1 MSGLRL
7 SELQRAFAIAEKDI
21 RVYYLRPP
29 AVMFGVL
36 FPFTLFLS
44 FTLGRQVSADRLV
57 PMLVAQTVFWA
68 SSSIGPTSIPMERRM
83 HTFERYLTAP
93 ISLITVLVGKALA
106 GAVFGLF
113 ISLVGLFAGLYVFGW
128 TSLNLV
134 ALFLG
139 LLLPSLAFSMM
150 GIMFASIPTENPGD
164 VMMPLNFIRIPMMF
178 ISGIFIPLE
187 QLPAVAQYA
196 AFVSPLTHAL
206 DILRVGLGGTSYF
219 GLLANVAMLVGYTVL
234 FTYMGLLFHRK
245 NMEKE

>member
-1 MSGLRL
+1 MSALD
-7 SELQRAFAIAEKDI
+7 EFKRALAIAEKDI
-21 RVYYLRPP
+21 RVYYMRPP

-57 PMLVAQTVFWA
+57 PMLVAQTIFWA

-93 ISLITVLVGKALA
+93 VSLITVLLGKALA

-113 ISLVGLFAGLYVFGW
+113 ISLVGLAAGLYAFGS
-128 TSLNLV
+128 TTINPATLL
-134 ALFLG
+134 LG

-164 VMMPLNFIRIPMMF
+164 VMMPLNFIRIPLMF
-178 ISGIFIPLE
+178 ISGIFIPIE
-187 QLPAVAQYA
+187 QLPAAAQYA
-196 AFVSPLTHAL
+196 AFASPLTHAL

-219 GLLANVAMLVGYTVL
+219 GLPLNAAVLIFYTGL
-234 FTYMGLLFHRK
+234 FTYMGLLFHKK
-245 NMEKE
+245 NMERE

>member
-1 MSGLRL
+1 MSGLKL
-7 SELQRAFAIAEKDI
+7 SELQRALDIAEKDI
-21 RVYYLRPP
+21 KVYYLRPP
-29 AVMFGVL
+29 ALMFGVL

-93 ISLITVLVGKALA
+93 VSLITVLIGKALA

-113 ISLVGLFAGLYVFGW
+113 ISIIGLVAGLYVFGW
-128 TSLNLV
+128 TSLNLIM
-134 ALFLG
+134 LFLG

-164 VMMPLNFIRIPMMF
+164 VMMPLNFIRIPLMF

-187 QLPAVAQYA
+187 QLPVVAQYA
-196 AFVSPLTHAL
+196 AFVSPLTHTL

-219 GLLANVAMLVGYTVL
+219 GLPANIAVLMGYTVL